1 MVRALAF
8 LSLVAVCVA
17 GIRWIS
23 RGTHEYVE
31 HWHHSA
37 TRSESLSALAGPRF
51 SGIQTRNQ
59 RAVYPYSVIPGGVS
73 SAEELRRVAAQ
84 DPTVAEHYAA
94 FNYDHARVV
103 PVSQPRL
110 VYVSYRRHNKVYW
123 TRKQMS
129 LHPGEK
135 LLTDGRITARARC
148 GNQVSVLPQANTSPD
163 EPLMAELDRP
173 DAVAS
178 GTIGLPGNLASLL
191 DADPGMPVGPSSLG
205 GGNALAGGGVP
216 PSGFIPLPVGA
227 PIPPP
232 VGSPI
237 TSGCSQQTGSNCNPL
252 PPPPSEP
259 PPSTVPEPGSVILMM
274 TGAAAALAR
283 FHRKRK

>member
-1 MVRALAF
+1 
-8 LSLVAVCVA
+8 
-17 GIRWIS
+17 
-23 RGTHEYVE
+23 VE
-31 HWHHSA
+31 HWNQPA
-37 TRSESLSALAGPRF
+37 TRSQSLSALAGPHF
-51 SGIQTRNQ
+51 SGIQARNQ

-73 SAEELRRVAAQ
+73 SAEELRSISAHDQ
-84 DPTVAEHYAA
+84 TVAGHYSG
-94 FNYDHARVV
+94 FDYDHARVV
-103 PVSQPRL
+103 PVTQPRL
-110 VYVSYRRHNKVYW
+110 VYVSYRRRNKVYW
-123 TRKQMS
+123 THKQMS

-135 LLTDGRITARARC
+135 LLTDGKITARTRC

-178 GTIGLPGNLASLL
+178 GIMGFPANLSSLL
-191 DADPGMPVGPSSLG
+191 SADPAMPVGPSSLG
-205 GGNALAGGGVP
+205 GGNSLAGGGVP

-237 TSGCSQQTGSNCNPL
+237 TSGCTQTGTNCNP
-252 PPPPSEP
+252 PPPPQPPSEP

-274 TGAAAALAR
+274 TGAAAVLAR
-283 FHRKRK
+283 LRGKRK